1 MSQDLQSS
9 MLSRFL
15 KSRRAE
21 LLPAE
26 FGLPGDSRRRT
37 PGLRRE
43 EVAALVG
50 VSVSWYTWLEQ
61 GRDISVSANVLER
74 LAAVLRL
81 TSAQREYLF
90 TLVQKR
96 PAPIVPP
103 SRADR
108 HEPSPLLKR
117 TLDALAVPALA
128 MTYRWDVVAWNK
140 HMQLFRNYAEMAPEA
155 RNLLRLLVHDPV
167 HRAYPDEYESKVRL
181 ATSRLRFDYS
191 QVGGD
196 RLLDEMIRELCAAC
210 PIFNRYWN
218 DSTDIGPAESAG
230 TVLHPRLGRLNFEH
244 SVYVPKGDPHVRL
257 VIYFPQDDV
266 AAAKLAELSAAADC
280 DAAAAQAPQA
290 AASRRIA

>member
-1 MSQDLQSS
+1 MQSS

-15 KSRRAE
+15 KSRRAA
-21 LLPAE
+21 LSPTE

-81 TSAQREYLF
+81 TGPQREYLF
-90 TLVQKR
+90 SLVQKR
-96 PAPIVPP
+96 PAPIVPTN
-103 SRADR
+103 RADR

-117 TLDALAVPALA
+117 TLDALTVPALA

-140 HMQLFRNYAEMAPEA
+140 HMQLFRNYAEMAPDA

-167 HRAYPDEYESKVRL
+167 HRTCPDEYDSKVRL

-191 QVGGD
+191 QVGED
-196 RLLDEMIRELCAAC
+196 RWLDELIRDLCSAC
-210 PIFNRYWN
+210 PIFDRYWN

-230 TVLHPRLGRLNFEH
+230 TVLHPQLGRFNFEH

-257 VIYFPQDDV
+257 VIYFPQDEL
-266 AAAKLAELSAAADC
+266 AAAKLAELAAAFDH
-280 DAAAAQAPQA
+280 DETAPRA
-290 AASRRIA
+290 SASRRIA